1 MKINIYYGGRGV
13 IDDPTIYVLS
23 QIEQVLGELRVEVV
37 RYNIYEYKNQIA
49 TLPVTLKDA
58 DGIILATTV
67 EWLGIGGF
75 MAQFLDACWFYGD
88 KDKIA
93 GIYMQPVVISTTYGE
108 KEAVLNLEN
117 AWQMLGGQL
126 CNGLC
131 GYVQGIAQLKENP
144 DYHRVIEKMS
154 ENLYRAISQR
164 TKNLPASNQ
173 AVRKTVLRT
182 QTMELTPQE
191 SEQLSA
197 FASDEDYVKQQKE
210 DIIQLSSFYRNLLG
224 GQQEE
229 WDNEY
234 INAFQSH
241 FKGVEGYKGEY
252 VLVINGH
259 KDPLV
264 ISVDADQLQIS
275 YKPQSE
281 GDVIAHTSDSV
292 MNAITSGRMTFQKA
306 FNTGQMTAQGS
317 FANFRMLDEIFTF

>member
-1 MKINIYYGGRGV
+1 
-13 IDDPTIYVLS
+13 
-23 QIEQVLGELRVEVV
+23 
-37 RYNIYEYKNQIA
+37 
-49 TLPVTLKDA
+49 
-58 DGIILATTV
+58 
-67 EWLGIGGF
+67 
-75 MAQFLDACWFYGD
+75 
-88 KDKIA
+88 
-93 GIYMQPVVISTTYGE
+93 
-108 KEAVLNLEN
+108 
-117 AWQMLGGQL
+117 
-126 CNGLC
+126 
-131 GYVQGIAQLKENP
+131 
-144 DYHRVIEKMS
+144 
-154 ENLYRAISQR
+154 
-164 TKNLPASNQ
+164 
-173 AVRKTVLRT
+173 
-182 QTMELTPQE
+182 MELTPQE

-281 GDVIAHTSDSV
+281 GDVIAHTSESV